1 MISHNIKQ
9 NVPSISAFFMTPK
22 EKIHNDKALTPA
34 LKDSEQRYHGIF
46 EASTDAILIYNKE
59 GRIVDANN
67 KACNLYGY
75 TLEEILQ
82 LTGKNV
88 IHPDHHDRFEV
99 FINAFTVDSSFYKES
114 TDIRKDG
121 TPFDVEVKGAA
132 FNYQSSPHLVVFIK
146 DITRRKENAAQ
157 LTEYRKQLEDLVRE
171 RESYLDTLLH
181 FSENLKLTTDLP
193 SLYRRITQMAKEVLK
208 LDFSTLMLLTKDKK
222 SLVIH
227 DAIGFPDK
235 MIGTFALLEG
245 HGLSTYV
252 VQNKK
257 PALVADFHNETRFE
271 VPPVIFEK
279 KITSSICVP
288 MMLEKEVFGV
298 LIGHTHA
305 NRKFNKTEIALYQ
318 SLGNQAAIAI
328 KNVMHLHSLQKSENK
343 FRTIFDNAS
352 DAIFISDMNGK
363 ILEINQIACDNLG
376 YSREEMLSMPI
387 IAIVAPEFRER
398 LHERL
403 KMITS
408 EGHAIVETAHIRK
421 DSSII
426 PIEIHGKLIRFNEQ
440 PAVLG
445 VARDISERKQM
456 ESFLFH
462 AQKMEA
468 IGTLAGGVA
477 HDFNNILYAIM
488 GYAEIS
494 MLDLAEHSPL
504 QRNLE
509 EIVKATKR
517 AADLVKQI
525 LSFSRKVEHKREP
538 LDLQPIIKETLK
550 LLRGTLPTTIEIKK
564 QLDPQCCA
572 VVGDATQIHQILM
585 NLCTNAFHAMRDKGG
600 ILTVGLEEI
609 HITSQNKAFPELTP
623 GCYAK
628 ISIQDTGTGMDKKTI
643 DRIFDPYFTTKE
655 FGEGTGLGL
664 ASVHGIVKSH
674 GGKITV
680 ESVPGEG
687 SVFNV
692 YFKTIHQAPVS
703 ADILSIERLP
713 SLKGRVLFVD
723 DEPMI
728 KAVGETTLKQ
738 FGCEVSAFTNSL
750 EALDTFRAEPKS
762 FDLVIT
768 DQTMPGLTG
777 DELATAILKLRP
789 DIPIVLTTGYSD
801 KIDAQHAKKI
811 GIKEFIL
818 KPLTL
823 KTLAQTAVKF
833 LPGKQAA
840 K

>member
-1 MISHNIKQ
+1 
-9 NVPSISAFFMTPK
+9 MTAK
-22 EKIHNDKALTPA
+22 EKIQNNTTLTPA
-34 LKDSEQRYHGIF
+34 LKDNEQRYHGIF

-88 IHPDHHDRFEV
+88 IHPDHHDRFEE
-99 FINAFTVDSSFYKES
+99 FINAFTVDSTFCKES

-132 FNYQSSPHLVVFIK
+132 FNYQGNPHLVVFIK

-157 LTEYRKQLEDLVRE
+157 LDQYRKKLEDLVKE

-193 SLYRRITQMAKEVLK
+193 TLYRRITQMAKEVLR

-222 SLVIH
+222 YLIIR
-227 DAIGFPDK
+227 DALGFPDT

-245 HGLSTYV
+245 QGLSTYV
-252 VQNKK
+252 VLNKK
-257 PALVADFHNETRFE
+257 PALVEDFLNETRFE
-271 VPPVIFEK
+271 VPPVVFEK
-279 KITSSICVP
+279 NITSALCVP

-305 NRKFNKTEIALYQ
+305 RRKFKKDETALYQ
-318 SLGNQAAIAI
+318 SLGNQAAIAV
-328 KNVMHLHSLQKSENK
+328 KNIMHLHSLQKSENK

-352 DAIFISDMNGK
+352 DAIFISDMEGK
-363 ILEINQIACDNLG
+363 ILEANQIACDNLG
-376 YSREEMLSMPI
+376 YSREELLSRT
-387 IAIVAPEFRER
+387 IADIVAPDFQEGLPER
-398 LHERL
+398 R
-403 KMITS
+403 KKIAD
-408 EGHAIVETAHIRK
+408 EGRAIIETRHVRK
-421 DSSII
+421 DGSVI
-426 PIEIHGKLIRFNEQ
+426 PIELHGKLIRFNEQ
-440 PAVLG
+440 PAILS

-456 ESFLFH
+456 ESYLFH

-494 MLDLAEHSPL
+494 MLDIPEYSPL

-609 HITSQNKAFPELTP
+609 HITSHDKAFPELTP
-623 GCYAK
+623 GSYAK
-628 ISIQDTGTGMDKKTI
+628 ISIKDTGTGMDEKTI

-664 ASVHGIVKSH
+664 ATVHGIVKSH
-674 GGKITV
+674 GGIITV
-680 ESVPGEG
+680 KSAPGEG
-687 SVFNV
+687 TEFNV
-692 YFKTIHQAPVS
+692 YFKTIHHAPVS
-703 ADILSIERLP
+703 ADALSIGALP

-750 EALDTFRAEPKS
+750 EALDTFQADPKS

-777 DELATAILKLRP
+777 DELAMEILKLRP

-801 KIDAQHAKKI
+801 KINAKHAKQI
-811 GIKEFIL
+811 GIMEFIL

-823 KTLAQTAVKF
+823 KTLADTAEKF
-833 LPGKQAA
+833 LPKKQTE